1 MGNRG
6 LGEQDDDTQGIGSRK
21 GSNQDNNPQGS
32 NRPGSSKPDDDP
44 KGSGSGL
51 GQNNNLLGNVVGSQ
65 ARSGE
70 KKEISQGKGHQGSGS
85 LDGEIRSVGELDDE
99 FVPMDD
105 ERLSDILAD
114 IEKETSQAIESGV
127 RRRHTPNSVG
137 RRLHQSLPAEDSFT
151 KQQYYRPDG
160 SLASA
165 HVNFLKDKDA
175 ALLQSLALRDEEHR
189 RVAGTMAT
197 QLKRIKEQAAVRLR
211 RQTEGKLDRRQ
222 LANAIKGMDEVR
234 TRLRDRDKT
243 SFAVSIGLD
252 QSGSMSHEIQSMRLY
267 DATMTLARTFEM
279 LDMPY
284 EVRGF
289 GTGNAQYKAMT
300 SRHFEPERAAVLA
313 SQSLGGTRM
322 RDTAGLA
329 SQSLIARE
337 ETNRLF
343 ISLTDGE
350 LGDYEDT
357 VSIMGKA
364 RRQGVVTFGIYLGDD
379 PKISDMDEIYGRGNW
394 TTIRDLSDMPK
405 MVGQRIATIFRSLR

>member
-1 MGNRG
+1 
-6 LGEQDDDTQGIGSRK
+6 
-21 GSNQDNNPQGS
+21 
-32 NRPGSSKPDDDP
+32 
-44 KGSGSGL
+44 
-51 GQNNNLLGNVVGSQ
+51 
-65 ARSGE
+65 
-70 KKEISQGKGHQGSGS
+70 
-85 LDGEIRSVGELDDE
+85 
-99 FVPMDD
+99 MDD

-127 RRRHTPNSVG
+127 RRRTTPNSVG
-137 RRLHQSLPAEDSFT
+137 RRLHRPLPAEEGFA
-151 KQQYYRPDG
+151 KQQYYQPDG

-165 HVNFLKDKDA
+165 DVKFLKDMDA
-175 ALLQSLALRDEEHR
+175 ALLQTLALRDEEHR
-189 RVAGTMAT
+189 RVSGTMAT

-234 TRLRDRDKT
+234 TRLRDQDKT

-252 QSGSMSHEIQSMRLY
+252 QSGSMSREIQSMRLY

-289 GTGNAQYKAMT
+289 GTGNAQYKAMA
-300 SRHFEPERAAVLA
+300 SPHFEPERAAVLA

-322 RDTAGLA
+322 KDTAGLA
-329 SQSLIARE
+329 SQVLIARE

-350 LGDYEDT
+350 LGDHEDT

-364 RRQGVVTFGIYLGDD
+364 RRQGVVTFGIYLGED

-394 TTIRDLSDMPK
+394 TTIRELSDMPK